1 MVKSLWRRILAVGAT
16 LAMSGGMV
24 MAIGDGAQAGA
35 SPAPLKVLFACTCSG
50 PDAVQ
55 AVGKG
60 ATQAWQDA
68 INAAG
73 GVNGHK
79 IDVIYDDDTGSPGL
93 ALSQVEKAI
102 NNGVIAIL
110 DNSGDDTAWITY
122 AAQHNVPV
130 MSQGDSQTATT
141 SEDFFNVGETLDEYF
156 TNFID
161 LAKKYGQKNLGEMYC
176 AESPVCL
183 QAVAPLQATGKAMHF
198 PINFTAEVSSSAPNY
213 TAQCLAAKQA
223 GVQVISTAT
232 APVVAENIAANCAT
246 QNYHPYFIA
255 LDGAVANGFATDPG
269 LGSKFI
275 GGEPDIPFFVTNT
288 PATEAYQKA
297 LKKYA
302 PGVLTAPT
310 YSESEVQIWL
320 MGQLFAAAAKAGNV
334 NTNGPTGA
342 KQLVKGLYSLH
353 GETLGGMS
361 PPLTFSKTAPHLVDC
376 WYWISANGKK
386 FTTPFGLT
394 PDCVKPTPIS

>member
-1 MVKSLWRRILAVGAT
+1 MAVAASLT
-16 LAMSGGMV
+16 MMGGMV
-24 MAIGDGAQAGA
+24 WAIGIGGAAPAGA
-35 SPAPLKVLFACTCSG
+35 SGTPLKVLFACTCSG
-50 PDAVQ
+50 ATAVQ
-55 AVGKG
+55 ADGKG
-60 ATQAWQDA
+60 AIQAWQDA
-68 INAAG
+68 TNAAG

-79 IDVIYDDDTGSPGL
+79 IDVIYEDDTGNPGL
-93 ALSQVEKAI
+93 ALSQVTKAI
-102 NNGVIAIL
+102 SSGGVIAIIDNTGL
-110 DNSGDDTAWITY
+110 DTDWITY
-122 AAQHNVPV
+122 AAAHGVPV
-130 MSQGDSQTATT
+130 ISQGDSQTATT

-161 LAKKYGQKNLGEMYC
+161 LAKKYGAKNLGEMYC

-183 QAVAPLQATGKAMHF
+183 QAVAPLKATGAAMHF
-198 PINFTAEVSSSAPNY
+198 PITFTEEVSSSAPNY

-223 GVQVISTAT
+223 GIQVISTAT
-232 APVVAENIAANCAT
+232 APVVAEHIASDCAT

-255 LDGAVANGFATDPG
+255 LDGAVASAFATAPG

-275 GGEPDIPFFVTNT
+275 GAEPDIPFFVTNT

-297 LKKYA
+297 LKKYE

-310 YSESEVQIWL
+310 YSESEVQLWL
-320 MGQLFAAAAKAGNV
+320 SGQLILAAAKAGKV
-334 NTNGPTGA
+334 STNGSAGA

-361 PPLTFSKTAPHLVDC
+361 PPLTFSKTKPHVVDC

-394 PDCVKPTPIS
+394 PDCVKPTPLS

>member
-1 MVKSLWRRILAVGAT
+1 
-16 LAMSGGMV
+16 
-24 MAIGDGAQAGA
+24 
-35 SPAPLKVLFACTCSG
+35 
-50 PDAVQ
+50 VQ
-55 AVGKG
+55 ADGKG
-60 ATQAWQDA
+60 AIQAWQDA
-68 INAAG
+68 TNAAG

-79 IDVIYDDDTGSPGL
+79 IDVIYDDDTGNPGL

-102 NNGVIAIL
+102 SNDGVIAIIDNTGL
-110 DNSGDDTAWITY
+110 DTDWITY
-122 AAQHNVPV
+122 AAAHDVPV
-130 MSQGDSQTATT
+130 ISQGDSQTATT

-161 LAKKYGQKNLGEMYC
+161 LAKKYGAKNLGEMYC

-183 QAVAPLQATGKAMHF
+183 QAVAPLKATGAAMHF
-198 PINFTAEVSSSAPNY
+198 PITFTEEVSSSAPNY

-223 GVQVISTAT
+223 GVDVISTAT

-255 LDGAVANGFATDPG
+255 LDGAVAAAFATDPG

-275 GGEPDIPFFVTNT
+275 GAEPDIPFFVTNT

-302 PGVLTAPT
+302 PGVEAAPT
-310 YSESEVQIWL
+310 YSESEVQLWL
-320 MGQLFAAAAKAGNV
+320 SAQLILAAAKAGKV
-334 NTNGPTGA
+334 NTNGPAGA
-342 KQLVKGLYSLH
+342 KALVKGLYSLH

-361 PPLTFSKTAPHLVDC
+361 PPLTFS
-376 WYWISANGKK
+376 
-386 FTTPFGLT
+386 
-394 PDCVKPTPIS
+394 